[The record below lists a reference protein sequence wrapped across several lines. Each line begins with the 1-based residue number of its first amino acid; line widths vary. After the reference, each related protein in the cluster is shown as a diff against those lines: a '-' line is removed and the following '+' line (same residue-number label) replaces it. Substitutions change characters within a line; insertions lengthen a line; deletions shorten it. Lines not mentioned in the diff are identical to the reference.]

1 MEQANNIPSF
11 QSIFDK
17 AEERQGGY
25 EELLSTLPV
34 LLSDAELIRLS
45 DAHYL
50 ERLTAC
56 IFVSGFSKK
65 VIQAKWDGFMEVFH
79 EFDNQVLAEMPDEEW
94 QAMRENTRIIR
105 NAKKIQAVRD
115 NNKMIIDASQE
126 HDGFGK
132 FIVNWGASDQIGL
145 MKYLNK
151 NGSQI
156 GDNTAQ
162 YFLRYVGIDGF
173 IMSGDVVNAAA
184 EAGLPIASREKMR
197 GQKPVSQKDRRLLQ
211 EAMNVWHQETQLP
224 YTHLSKIM
232 AYSVG

>member
-1 MEQANNIPSF
+1 
-11 QSIFDK
+11 
-17 AEERQGGY
+17 
-25 EELLSTLPV
+25 
-34 LLSDAELIRLS
+34 
-45 DAHYL
+45 
-50 ERLTAC
+50 
-56 IFVSGFSKK
+56 
-65 VIQAKWDGFMEVFH
+65 
-79 EFDNQVLAEMPDEEW
+79 
-94 QAMRENTRIIR
+94 MRENTRIIR

-115 NNKMIIDASQE
+115 NNKMIIDASKE
-126 HDGFGK
+126 YGGFGK

-184 EAGLPIASREKMR
+184 EAGLAIASREKMR

-232 AYSVG
+232 SYSVD